1 MDQDLNGGPKGQSRS
16 APHSPEA
23 EMSVLGAMLLDASV
37 APRVVER
44 VDGSCF
50 FHPAHRRIFEAIVG
64 LADAGQPV
72 DLVTLTE
79 ALKAAGSLEAVGG
92 AAYLTTLINYL
103 PTTAHLDSY
112 LTIVAEKAV
121 VRSLISSATAIVTSC
136 YQEGGDTGGLLDE
149 AERVIFGITQRR
161 VKGEIRPMKE
171 LVKEAMERVELMQQ
185 AGGLLTGVPTGFK
198 DLDNITCG
206 LHPSDLIVLAGRPSM
221 GKTALALTIAEHAA
235 LKDTK
240 DKKAVGIFSLEMS
253 REQLVFRMLCS
264 RARVNAQNLRR
275 GFLGQKDHAKL
286 VQAASH
292 LAEAPIYIDD
302 TPAQSTLDIRARAR
316 SLKAKFDVQLLVI
329 DYLQLIVSPIHR
341 PDSRQQEVSDI
352 SRALKSLA
360 RELKIPVL
368 VLSQLNRAVES
379 RNDKRPVLADLRESG
394 AIEQDAD
401 LVLLI
406 MRPAAYPDL
415 LDGAEDKGALRNLV
429 YVNVA
434 KQRNGPTGEHKL
446 TFLEEY
452 TRFEDYAEFA
462 PEGA

>member
-1 MDQDLNGGPKGQSRS
+1 MDQTTNAPSGPAR
-16 APHSPEA
+16 AVPHSPEA
-23 EMSVLGAMLLDASV
+23 EMSVLGAMLLDPSV

-44 VDGSCF
+44 VDGACF
-50 FHPAHRRIFEAIVG
+50 FHPPHRRIFEAIVR
-64 LADAGQPV
+64 LADAGRPV

-79 ALKAAGSLEAVGG
+79 ALKSAGALEAVGG
-92 AAYLTTLINYL
+92 AAYLTTLVNYL

-112 LTIVAEKAV
+112 LSIVAEKAV
-121 VRSLISSATAIVTSC
+121 VRSLISSATAIVTRC
-136 YQEGGDTGGLLDE
+136 YEEGDTAGLLDE

-161 VKGEIRPMKE
+161 VKGEIRPMKD
-171 LVKEAMERVELMQQ
+171 LIKEALERVEEMQA
-185 AGGLLTGVPTGFK
+185 AGGLVTGVPTGFK

-206 LHPSDLIVLAGRPSM
+206 LHPSDLVILAGRPSM
-221 GKTALALTIAEHAA
+221 GKTALALTMAEHAA
-235 LKDTK
+235 LKD
-240 DKKAVGIFSLEMS
+240 KKEPRAVGLFSLEMS

-286 VQAASH
+286 VQAASQ
-292 LAEAPIYIDD
+292 LAEAPIFIDD
-302 TPAQSTLDIRARAR
+302 TPAQTTLDIRARAR
-316 SLKAKFDVQLLVI
+316 SMKAKFDVKLLVV
-329 DYLQLIVSPIHR
+329 DYLQLVNSAVAR

-360 RELKIPVL
+360 RELQIPIL

-379 RNDKRPVLADLRESG
+379 RNDKRPLLADLRESG

-401 LVLLI
+401 VVLLI

-415 LDGAEDKGALRNLV
+415 LDKAEDKTALRNLV
-429 YVNVA
+429 YLNVA
-434 KQRNGPTGEHKL
+434 KQRNGPTGDLKL

-452 TRFEDYAEFA
+452 TRFEDYAEFSPGVA
-462 PEGA
+462 

>member
-1 MDQDLNGGPKGQSRS
+1 MASESNPGTGVQTRAVPQSL
-16 APHSPEA
+16 EA
-23 EMSVLGAMLLDASV
+23 EMSVLGAMLLDPSV
-37 APRVVER
+37 SARVMER

-50 FHPAHRRIFEAIVG
+50 FQPAHRRIFEAIIRLVDSG
-64 LADAGQPV
+64 RPV

-79 ALKAAGSLEAVGG
+79 ALKSAGSLEAVGG
-92 AAYLTTLINYL
+92 AAYLTTLINFL

-112 LTIVAEKAV
+112 LAIVAEKAV
-121 VRSLISSATAIVTSC
+121 VRSLISSATAIVTRC
-136 YQEGGDTGGLLDE
+136 YQEADTAGLLDE

-161 VKGEIRPMKE
+161 IRGEIRPMKD
-171 LVKEAMERVELMQQ
+171 LIKEAMERVEDMQQ
-185 AGGLLTGVPTGFK
+185 AGGLVTGVPTGFK

-221 GKTALALTIAEHAA
+221 GKTALALTMAEHAA
-235 LKDTK
+235 LKD
-240 DKKAVGIFSLEMS
+240 KKEPRAVGLFSLEMS

-292 LAEAPIYIDD
+292 LSEAPIYIDD
-302 TPAQSTLDIRARAR
+302 TPSQTTLDIRARAR
-316 SLKAKFDVQLLVI
+316 SMKAKYDVKLLVI
-329 DYLQLIVSPIHR
+329 DYLQLVNSAVAR

-360 RELKIPVL
+360 RELQVPIL

-379 RNDKRPVLADLRESG
+379 RTDKRPLLADLRESG

-415 LDGAEDKGALRNLV
+415 LDKAEDKTALRNLV
-429 YVNVA
+429 YLNVA
-434 KQRNGPTGEHKL
+434 KQRNGPTGDLKL
-446 TFLEEY
+446 TFLEEF
-452 TRFEDYAEFA
+452 TRFEDYVDFA